1 MLPMNTVLAV
11 LVATHA
17 LAFAA
22 GYGARSLKSWRRRR
36 RFA

>member
-1 MLPMNTVLAV
+1 MNTVFAIL
-11 LVATHA
+11 LATHA
-17 LAFAA
+17 LAFMA